1 MPSQFARTMLGA
13 LLGIL
18 FAIGLL
24 TTPLGAIVGWIFLA
38 AIAGTVAS
46 MAVSSP
52 PAKYARNLQVAPG
65 RAGLAVGVGVFAGC
79 IALAGLVAMLGSAS
93 LPVLLLVAAGAG
105 VWFWRR
111 SRAPKEDGP
120 AEKVAAPVVAEAPEL
135 PVDLRECVD
144 HPDEFSTDV
153 LCAAWRKSYALL
165 LRTSDKSARDK
176 IVDLRRR
183 LLDELEGRD
192 REGFTRW
199 MESGARAGSDPSRY
213 LTP

>member
-1 MPSQFARTMLGA
+1 MPTWFARTMLGA
-13 LLGIL
+13 LVGIL
-18 FAIGLL
+18 FAVGLL

-52 PAKYARNLQVAPG
+52 PAKYARNLQIAPG
-65 RAGLAVGVGVFAGC
+65 RAGLSVGVGVFAVC
-79 IALAGLVAMLGSAS
+79 IALAGVVAMLGSAS
-93 LPVLLLVAAGAG
+93 MPVLLLAAAGVAG
-105 VWFWRR
+105 WFWWR
-111 SRAPKEDGP
+111 SRSREHP
-120 AEKVAAPVVAEAPEL
+120 AEKVAVPVAPETPNAEL
-135 PVDLRECVD
+135 PSDLQECVD

-183 LLDELEGRD
+183 LLDELEDRD

-199 MESGARAGSDPSRY
+199 MESGARAGSDPGRY

>member
-1 MPSQFARTMLGA
+1 MPTQFARTMLGA
-13 LLGIL
+13 VVGIL

-46 MAVSSP
+46 MAVSAP
-52 PAKYARNLQVAPG
+52 PAKYARNLEIAPG
-65 RAGLAVGVGVFAGC
+65 RAGLAVGMGVFAVC
-79 IALAGLVAMLGSAS
+79 LALAGVVAVLGSAS
-93 LPVLLLVAAGAG
+93 VPVLVLIAAGVA
-105 VWFWRR
+105 VWLWRR
-111 SRAPKEDGP
+111 SRAPKEHP
-120 AEKVAAPVVAEAPEL
+120 AETIAAPAAVEAPEL
-135 PVDLRECVD
+135 PVDLQECVE
-144 HPDEFSTDV
+144 HPDNFSTDI

-192 REGFTRW
+192 SEGFTRW